1 VSPVELT
8 DGRKGGVGG
17 AKSYEREKAWSSLNH
32 SILFGVNE
40 CGDLERGWRDIT
52 LMTGVEMVTQGGD
65 MFLCLV
71 KTSFS
76 KRLCF
81 SVQYQHVVLVKEPDN
96 VKIFLFP
103 SSDNSFSN

>member
-1 VSPVELT
+1 M
-8 DGRKGGVGG
+8 
-17 AKSYEREKAWSSLNH
+17 
-32 SILFGVNE
+32 
-40 CGDLERGWRDIT
+40 

-103 SSDNSFSN
+103 GSDNSFFSAIETLLISILFVPFAVSSIKNTVVCIVQ

>member
-1 VSPVELT
+1 
-8 DGRKGGVGG
+8 
-17 AKSYEREKAWSSLNH
+17 
-32 SILFGVNE
+32 
-40 CGDLERGWRDIT
+40 
-52 LMTGVEMVTQGGD
+52 MTGVEMVTQGGD

-96 VKIFLFP
+96 VKIFLFQ
-103 SSDNSFSN
+103 SSVSAIEILLISILFVPFAVSSIKNTVVCTP